1 MNKIEL
7 LAPVGSYEAFISAIN
22 NGADAIYLAGE
33 HFGAREK
40 ATFTNAELKEMIKYA
55 HIREVRVHVVINTL
69 IYDDEIDKVM
79 EFVDFLYDND
89 VDAIIVQ
96 DLGVITLVHKK
107 YPDLEIHASTQ
118 LNTLNQININLMGDK
133 MINITEN
140 MNSNRKSCLNVP
152 LILIWSILPLKL
164 NV

>member
-7 LAPVGSYEAFISAIN
+7 LAPVGSHEAFISALN
-22 NGADAIYLAGE
+22 NGADAVYLAGE

-40 ATFTNAELKEMIKYA
+40 ATFTNEQIREMIEYA

-69 IYDDEIDKVM
+69 IYDDEMDRVM
-79 EFVDFLYDND
+79 EFVDFLYNAD

-96 DLGVITLVHKK
+96 DLGVITRVSNE

-118 LNTLNQININLMGDK
+118 LNTLTVESARTLKKLGVTRVILARETPLEEAIKIRNQYPK
-133 MINITEN
+133 
-140 MNSNRKSCLNVP
+140 
-152 LILIWSILPLKL
+152 
-164 NV
+164 